1 MKRVPKVLK
10 MDPLGVGRVPH
21 PLLTPIGLI
30 EQEKSI
36 FEWLQNDELGRN
48 LVGLKDDQKSIV

>member
-10 MDPLGVGRVPH
+10 MDPLGLEMVPD
-21 PLLTPIGLI
+21 PLLALIGLI

-36 FEWLQNDELGRN
+36 FEWLQKHELG
-48 LVGLKDDQKSIV
+48 